1 MGLGQAGNEYL
12 SDVKGSKAK
21 KNPTNSQILKI
32 QVNRLHPVRGTS

>member
-21 KNPTNSQILKI
+21 KKTNKLTDPEDPGKQTAS
-32 QVNRLHPVRGTS
+32 S